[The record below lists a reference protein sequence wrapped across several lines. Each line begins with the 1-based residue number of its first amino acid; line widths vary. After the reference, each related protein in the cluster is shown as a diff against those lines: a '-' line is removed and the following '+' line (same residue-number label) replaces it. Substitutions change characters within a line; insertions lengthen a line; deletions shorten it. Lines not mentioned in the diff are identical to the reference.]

1 MQDSMNN
8 KKGSTLPGFG
18 IAVIWGL
25 TFLSIKVAIQEFQP
39 MTLAL
44 MRFIMATA
52 LVPCIAL
59 LTRTSIKVALRDLP
73 ILAASGFVGISL
85 YFFFENNGILRLS
98 ASESSLIVGTIPVLT
113 LLTEMLLYREKPRTK
128 VVLGILLSFL
138 GVALIV
144 LRSESARSSSF
155 AGYLYMAGAAV
166 SWVVYSFL
174 TKPVSNKYPLLSITF
189 WQIFFGTLGCLP
201 FALLENKSM
210 VHISGAAWLNVVF
223 LGVFGSAIG
232 YWLYVIMLDNLGA
245 SRSSV
250 FINLIPVVSVIAS
263 FFVLGERLATLQ
275 LLGGAAALAGVY
287 LATDRT

>member
-1 MQDSMNN
+1 MHDRR
-8 KKGSTLPGFG
+8 KTWRASTIPGFS
-18 IAVIWGL
+18 IAIIWGL
-25 TFLSIKVAIQEFQP
+25 TFLSIKVAIQEFEP

-44 MRFIMATA
+44 MRFVMATI
-52 LVPCIAL
+52 LVPCIAA
-59 LTRTSIKVALRDLP
+59 LTHTSLKVAGKDLP
-73 ILAASGFVGISL
+73 VLAASGLVGISL

-113 LLTEMLLYREKPRTK
+113 LLVEIFLYREKPRLT
-128 VVLGILLSFL
+128 VVLGILFSFL

-144 LRSESARSSSF
+144 LRSESARSANF
-155 AGYLYMAGAAV
+155 GGYLFMAGAAI

-174 TKPVSNKYPLLSITF
+174 TKPVSTKYPLLSITF
-189 WQIFFGTLGCLP
+189 WQIFFGTLGCVP
-201 FALLENKSM
+201 FALLEHTSILH
-210 VHISGAAWLNVVF
+210 VSGAAWLNVVF

-263 FFVLGERLATLQ
+263 FFVLGERLAPLQ
-275 LLGGAAALAGVY
+275 IVGGAVALAGVY
-287 LATDRT
+287 LATTRR